1 MKKERWE
8 LIESILDTALSLSG
22 EEITE
27 YVTRACGDDDYLKQQ
42 VNELLDAVTDSE
54 RNDFLRGIS
63 IEDRDLLRD
72 LGRKILHQPD
82 DFIGTQF
89 GAFKVTEQLGKGGMG
104 AVFKA
109 ERTDDKF
116 TQQVAIKILQ
126 KGIESKDT
134 IRRFHQE
141 QQILAGLQHPNI
153 ASLYDGGLMD
163 DGTPYLVMEFVD
175 GYPIDQFCRQN
186 KLSVDQRIELFL
198 DVCSA
203 VQYAHAN
210 LIIHRDL
217 KAQNIYVNSDG
228 TVKILDFGIAKM
240 LEQKPD
246 QQALLE
252 TRAGHQFWT
261 PQYAAPEQVQA
272 GQVSVVSD
280 VYALGVLLYKLLTGI
295 YPLNLKDKNL
305 TEIERIICN
314 TEPELPSGAI
324 LNSRDLD
331 KEYGPLKVSGK
342 VISKKLQGDLDAV
355 ILKALRKEP
364 ERRYQ
369 SADQFAEDLNRHL
382 NGYPVRAQPESI
394 VYRGSKFVR
403 RNKLLVFGSVLLLV
417 VSVTAAIVSLNLAFE
432 KTRAEE
438 IAQAEAAEAQRQTAV
453 ANSVNNFLQQ
463 IIAQADPVTN
473 PEGANLTLREAVE
486 LATDLV
492 ENSFTEQ
499 KDVEAAVRFTLGV
512 VDMNLGRL
520 DRAADQLEQSLVLS
534 IEENGESH
542 RQTLH
547 SRAQFGLA
555 LIKLGKF
562 EEAEK
567 VLLDGLDDTRSA
579 PPEDWDV
586 AAQVENQ
593 LGLLYLNQGDGVLA
607 EEYLRK
613 AAEMK
618 SDVQKE
624 DGELSELL
632 TTLHNLSGA
641 LWMQGKRKQ
650 AVELAKDLLDRRK
663 EARGEF
669 HPEVAQS
676 LNTVSFMLT
685 QMGEYEEALPYR
697 NADLE
702 MRKELYQGDH
712 PDLARGLHNT
722 AHLLHQMGRSEESLP
737 MQEQAVAM
745 WKRSLPE
752 THPDIMRGLDVLDR
766 IYQELKMYEKSADT
780 REQVLTLYTK
790 TMDDN
795 DPQIGELIINTGDA
809 YFAAGNFKRAEL
821 FYSRASDL
829 ILQTSGRES
838 LQYQLSR
845 SLLGS
850 AYLKLG
856 RFEEAGPL
864 ILNSAE
870 AVFNVAEPDTGI
882 VRRITQNAIGYCE
895 AAGLVDQAG
904 RWHDHLAQFS
914 QISAE

>member
-22 EEITE
+22 EELTE
-27 YVTRACGDDDYLKQQ
+27 YVTRACGDDDDLMRQ
-42 VNELLDAVTDSE
+42 VNELLDAVKDSE
-54 RNDFLRGIS
+54 KKDFLSGIS
-63 IEDRDLLRD
+63 IEDADLLRD
-72 LGRKILHQPD
+72 LGRKILHQPG
-82 DFIGTQF
+82 DFIGASF
-89 GAFKVTEQLGKGGMG
+89 GAFTVTEQLGKGGMG

-109 ERTDDKF
+109 ERTGDKF

-134 IRRFHQE
+134 IRRFHLE

-163 DGTPYLVMEFVD
+163 DGTPYLVMEYVD
-175 GYPIDQFCRQN
+175 GLPVDQYCREN
-186 KLSVDQRIELFL
+186 KLSVNQRINLFL

-240 LEQKPD
+240 LEQEPD

-252 TRAGHQFWT
+252 TRAGQQFWT

-272 GQVSVVSD
+272 GQVTVVSD
-280 VYALGVLLYKLLTGI
+280 VYALGVLLYKLLTGNF
-295 YPLNLKDKNL
+295 PLNLRDKNL
-305 TEIERIICN
+305 AEIERVICN
-314 TEPELPSGAI
+314 SEPELPSRSV
-324 LNSRDLD
+324 LNSLNFA
-331 KEYGPLKVSGK
+331 KEYGPQKVSGK
-342 VISKKLQGDLDAV
+342 VISRKLQGDLDAV
-355 ILKALRKEP
+355 TLKALRKEP

-369 SADQFAEDLNRHL
+369 SADQLAEDLNRHL
-382 NGYPVRAQPESI
+382 KGYPVRAQPESI

-403 RNKLLVFGSVLLLV
+403 RNRLLVFGSVLLLV
-417 VSVTAAIVSLNLAFE
+417 VSVTAAIVSLNLAYE

-473 PEGANLTLREAVE
+473 PEGADLTLREAVE
-486 LATDLV
+486 LASGLV
-492 ENSFTEQ
+492 EDSFTDQ

-520 DRAADQLEQSLVLS
+520 ERAAEQLEQSLSLA
-534 IEENGESH
+534 IDAHGDSH
-542 RQTLH
+542 RQSIH

-555 LIKLGKF
+555 LIKMGKF
-562 EEAEK
+562 DEAEQ
-567 VLLDGLDDTRSA
+567 VLLEGLDEARSA
-579 PPEDWDV
+579 PTENWDV

-593 LGLLYLNQGDGVLA
+593 VGLLYLNRGDGVSA
-607 EEYLRK
+607 EEFLRN
-613 AAEMK
+613 AAERK
-618 SDVQKE
+618 SE
-624 DGELSELL
+624 ILNHDGELTELL

-641 LWMQGKRKQ
+641 LWMQGKREE
-650 AVELAKDLLDRRK
+650 AVELAKDLLGRRK

-685 QMGEYEEALPYR
+685 QMGEYEEALTYR
-697 NADLE
+697 NADLD
-702 MRKELYQGDH
+702 MRKELYQDDH

-722 AHLLHQMGRSEESLP
+722 AHLLHMMGRPEESLP
-737 MQEQAVAM
+737 LQERAVAM
-745 WKRSLPE
+745 WKRTLPE
-752 THPDIMRGLDVLDR
+752 THPDNIRGLDVLDR
-766 IYQELKMYEKSADT
+766 IYQALDMYEKSAQT
-780 REQVLTLYTK
+780 REEYLTLYTK
-790 TMDDN
+790 TADGN
-795 DPQIGELIINTGDA
+795 DPQIGQLSINTGDA
-809 YFAAGNFKRAEL
+809 YFAAGNYNKAEL
-821 FYSRASDL
+821 FYSRASDHVL
-829 ILQTSGRES
+829 RSLGRES
-838 LQYQLSR
+838 LQYHLSR

-850 AYLKLG
+850 TYLKLG

-870 AVFNVAEPDTGI
+870 AVFNVAEPDTG
-882 VRRITQNAIGYCE
+882 VVTRITQNAIGYCE
-895 AAGLVDQAG
+895 EAGLADQAG
-904 RWHDHLAQFS
+904 RWHDRLAQFT
-914 QISAE
+914 QISEE

>member
-22 EEITE
+22 EELTD
-27 YVTRACGDDDYLKQQ
+27 YVTRACGDDDDLMRQ
-42 VNELLDAVTDSE
+42 VNELLDAVKDSE
-54 RNDFLRGIS
+54 RNDFLSGIS

-72 LGRKILHQPD
+72 LGRKILHQPG
-82 DFIGTQF
+82 DFIGASF
-89 GAFKVTEQLGKGGMG
+89 GAFIVTEQLGKGGMG

-109 ERTDDKF
+109 ERTGDKF

-134 IRRFHQE
+134 IRRFHLE

-153 ASLYDGGLMD
+153 ASLFDGGLMD
-163 DGTPYLVMEFVD
+163 DGTPYLIMEYVD
-175 GYPIDQFCRQN
+175 GLPIDQYCREN
-186 KLSVDQRIELFL
+186 KLTVDQRIALFL

-203 VQYAHAN
+203 VQYAHSN

-240 LEQKPD
+240 LDQKPD

-252 TRAGHQFWT
+252 TRAGQQFWT

-272 GQVSVVSD
+272 GQITVVSD
-280 VYALGVLLYKLLTGI
+280 VYALGVLLYKLLTGS

-314 TEPELPSGAI
+314 TEPIIPSRTV
-324 LNSRDLD
+324 LNSRIFD
-331 KEYGPLKVSGK
+331 KEYGPLKVSRK
-342 VISKKLQGDLDAV
+342 VIAKKLQGDLDAV
-355 ILKALRKEP
+355 ILKALRKESD
-364 ERRYQ
+364 RRYQ

-382 NGYPVRAQPESI
+382 KGYPVRAQPESI

-403 RNKLLVFGSVLLLV
+403 RNKWLVFASVLLLI
-417 VSVTAAIVSLNLAFE
+417 VSLTAAIVSTRLAFE

-453 ANSVNNFLQQ
+453 ANSVNDFLQQ

-473 PEGANLTLREAVE
+473 PEGTDLTLREAVE
-486 LATDLV
+486 LASGLV
-492 ENSFTEQ
+492 EDSFTDQ

-520 DRAADQLEQSLVLS
+520 DKAAEQLEQSLALS

-542 RQTLH
+542 RQTIH

-555 LIKLGKF
+555 LIKMGKF

-567 VLLDGLDDTRSA
+567 VLLDGLDDARSA

-593 LGLLYLNQGDGVLA
+593 LGLLYLNQGDGVSA
-607 EEYLRK
+607 EGYLRK

-618 SDVQKE
+618 SEVQKE
-624 DGELSELL
+624 DGQLSELL

-641 LWMQGKRKQ
+641 LWLQGKREQ

-685 QMGEYEEALPYR
+685 QMGEYEEAFPYR

-722 AHLLHQMGRSEESLP
+722 AHL
-737 MQEQAVAM
+737 
-745 WKRSLPE
+745 
-752 THPDIMRGLDVLDR
+752 
-766 IYQELKMYEKSADT
+766 
-780 REQVLTLYTK
+780 
-790 TMDDN
+790 
-795 DPQIGELIINTGDA
+795 
-809 YFAAGNFKRAEL
+809 
-821 FYSRASDL
+821 
-829 ILQTSGRES
+829 
-838 LQYQLSR
+838 
-845 SLLGS
+845 
-850 AYLKLG
+850 
-856 RFEEAGPL
+856 
-864 ILNSAE
+864 
-870 AVFNVAEPDTGI
+870 
-882 VRRITQNAIGYCE
+882 
-895 AAGLVDQAG
+895 
-904 RWHDHLAQFS
+904 
-914 QISAE
+914 